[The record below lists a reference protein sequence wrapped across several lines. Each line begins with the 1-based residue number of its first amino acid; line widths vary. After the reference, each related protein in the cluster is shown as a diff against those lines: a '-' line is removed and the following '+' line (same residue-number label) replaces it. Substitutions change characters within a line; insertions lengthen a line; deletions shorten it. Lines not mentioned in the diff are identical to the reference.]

1 MLDEFGFFFFQVKH
15 DHGPCVSTTR
25 SCFLPNNQ
33 TIIKKKMYAMLRRK
47 QNGGRTEKKRR
58 PISLLGS
65 ALIFKNAI
73 VLGCSENGKHFFM
86 WLQGMR
92 VRRFPFVPLKKHTI
106 HSVQQWLLLN
116 ISLPMK

>member
-47 QNGGRTEKKRR
+47 QNGGRKVRDADGGYLSFLRCK
-58 PISLLGS
+58 
-65 ALIFKNAI
+65 LIF
-73 VLGCSENGKHFFM
+73 
-86 WLQGMR
+86 
-92 VRRFPFVPLKKHTI
+92 
-106 HSVQQWLLLN
+106 
-116 ISLPMK
+116 